1 MKLTLHTLHTF
12 EAKAGIGPSISQKKQ
27 SPPTSTKVRARGLSH
42 KEKDILEF
50 LKDDPHMRQ
59 IFKEKIINKKDDSDD
74 DEVSSTASNA
84 KPKNAMF
91 QDSQDPY
98 DL

>member
-1 MKLTLHTLHTF
+1 
-12 EAKAGIGPSISQKKQ
+12 
-27 SPPTSTKVRARGLSH
+27 
-42 KEKDILEF
+42 
-50 LKDDPHMRQ
+50 MRQ